1 MPGTPDI
8 ADRVAALDWEAL
20 GAALDADGFAIAPF
34 VLTHT
39 ECTDLAALYE
49 RPTGFRSRVVMQRH
63 GFGRGEYRYFD
74 NAPPEAVAAVRAAA
88 YPPLAAVANRWRERL
103 GQPADFPAT
112 LAPWLARCHAAG
124 QTRPTPLLL
133 KYEAGDWNALHRDLY
148 GEMVFPIQLTVLLSD
163 PAVDFTGGEFLLMEQ
178 RPRMQ
183 SRGSV
188 ARLGQGDAVLFAVNE
203 RPVKGARGW
212 YRTAM
217 RHGVSVVTSGRRFTL
232 GVIFHDTA

>member
-1 MPGTPDI
+1 MTKTSAI

-20 GAALDADGFAIAPF
+20 GAALDADGFAVAPG
-34 VLTHT
+34 VLTAA
-39 ECTDLAALYE
+39 ECAGLAALYD
-49 RPTGFRSRVVMQRH
+49 RPAGFRAHVVMQRH

-74 NAPPEAVAAVRAAA
+74 HPLPAPVAEIRNAA

-103 GQPADFPAT
+103 SQPADFPPALT
-112 LAPWLARCHAAG
+112 DWLARCHAGG

-148 GEMVFPIQLTVLLSD
+148 GDLVFPIQLTVLLSD

-188 ARLGQGDAVLFAVNE
+188 ARLGHGDAVLFAVNE

-217 RHGVSVVTSGRRFTL
+217 RHGVSVVNSGRRFTL
-232 GVIFHDTA
+232 GVIFHDAA